1 MPRDE
6 PTDPIHELRDRI
18 AETRRAAE
26 RLAGEIPAAGWATPG
41 AAREHQDDL
50 QVLAGLVSALR
61 DLVPPELREQ
71 VNDVMRAVLQLLR
84 AVIDWLT
91 ERLETPAGGAG
102 GSGAQRDVQDI
113 PIA

>member
-1 MPRDE
+1 MPQHQ
-6 PTDPIHELRDRI
+6 PNDPIADLRDRI
-18 AETRRAAE
+18 AETRQAAE
-26 RLAGEIPAAGWATPG
+26 RLAGEIPAGGWATPG

-71 VNDVMRAVLQLLR
+71 VNDVMRAVLLLLR

-91 ERLETPAGGAG
+91 ERLESAPEPGGAG
-102 GSGAQRDVQDI
+102 AAGRDVQDI